1 MVVINPQKRDNKS
14 VRLTSFIKKNI
25 SFVIISFSFFV
36 VGCSSGQFVNY
47 ITTKKDRLMDGDKV
61 FRFVSFNIPN
71 LHYIEDYLDF
81 DQTNP
86 WRLPNEFEI
95 RDALE
100 TIKQMNGKVARMYVL
115 SVRKKGESKEIIRHV
130 EAPGVFN
137 EEAFKTI
144 DKVMQIANEVG
155 VRIIIPFVDNW
166 WWWGGPEEYA
176 AFRNKSRDEFWTD
189 PQLISDFERTIEFL
203 VLRKNTYTG
212 QLYKDDKA
220 LFGWETGNELV
231 CPYSWTKQIAAFI
244 KTLDPNHVVIEG
256 THAQILTENSIADP
270 NIDVLTTHHY
280 TNLDETIK
288 NILKNEQLAK
298 DKKPY
303 YIGEFGLKSP
313 EDLKTIVDTVI
324 NSNLSGIMLWSLRSH
339 NRDGGFYMHLEKNG
353 FGSYRFPG
361 FASGDSYNEKEMID
375 FMREKA
381 YEIDGKTAPPLEIPA
396 SPKLLGIKDIYHI
409 SWQGSVG
416 ASSYVIERRESG
428 NDTWLVITDSVT
440 DADIAY
446 KPLFIDTTAV
456 LGHKYFYRIIAKN
469 ESGVSDP
476 SNEVG
481 PVKVNFLKIV
491 DELADDSKIFKK
503 NGVIEPILFKE
514 IYQVKEDDTRLEA
527 ESGASVIYK
536 VPESISSFLVDVFM
550 RNNVCGISL
559 LAANSLDN
567 FTPLAAKIESF
578 PPRKNVYGFLTPVKY
593 SCDEFPYGTKYVKIL
608 CNDEAQ
614 LSRVEIEYTK
624 K

>member
-1 MVVINPQKRDNKS
+1 
-14 VRLTSFIKKNI
+14 
-25 SFVIISFSFFV
+25 
-36 VGCSSGQFVNY
+36 
-47 ITTKKDRLMDGDKV
+47 
-61 FRFVSFNIPN
+61 
-71 LHYIEDYLDF
+71 
-81 DQTNP
+81 
-86 WRLPNEFEI
+86 
-95 RDALE
+95 
-100 TIKQMNGKVARMYVL
+100 
-115 SVRKKGESKEIIRHV
+115 IIRHV

-244 KTLDPNHVVIEG
+244 KSLDPNHVVIEG

-428 NDTWLVITDSVT
+428 NDTWSVITDSVT

-559 LAANSLDN
+559 LAADSLDN

-593 SCDEFPYGTKYVKIL
+593 SCDEFPYGTRYVKIL

>member
-1 MVVINPQKRDNKS
+1 
-14 VRLTSFIKKNI
+14 
-25 SFVIISFSFFV
+25 
-36 VGCSSGQFVNY
+36 
-47 ITTKKDRLMDGDKV
+47 MDGNKE
-61 FRFVSFNIPN
+61 FRFISYNIPN

-86 WRLPNEFEI
+86 WRLPDEFEI

-100 TIKQMNGKVARMYVL
+100 TIKQMNGKIARMYVL
-115 SVRKKGESKEIIRHV
+115 SVRKKGESKKIIRHV
-130 EAPGVFN
+130 EAPGVFD
-137 EEAFKTI
+137 EEAFKTL

-155 VRIIIPFVDNW
+155 VRVIIPFVDNW

-176 AFRNKSRDEFWTD
+176 AFRNKKKDEFWKD
-189 PQLISDFERTIEFL
+189 PQLISDFKRTIEFL
-203 VLRKNTYTG
+203 VLRRNTYTG
-212 QLYKDDKA
+212 ELYKDDKA

-231 CPYSWTKQIAAFI
+231 CPYSWTKEIASFI
-244 KTLDPNHVVIEG
+244 KSIDPNHVVIEG
-256 THAQILTENSIADP
+256 THVQTLTEDAISDS
-270 NIDVLTTHHY
+270 NIDILTTHHY
-280 TNLDETIK
+280 TGIDETIQ

-303 YIGEFGLKSP
+303 YIGEFGLNSL
-313 EDLKTIVDTVI
+313 ENLKTIVDTVI
-324 NSNLSGIMLWSLRSH
+324 NSNLSGILLWSLRFH

-361 FASGDSYNEKEMID
+361 FTSGNTYNEKKMID
-375 FMREKA
+375 FMRAKA
-381 YEIDGKTAPPLEIPA
+381 YEIDGRKVPPLGIPQP
-396 SPKLLGIKDIYHI
+396 PKLLPIKDIYSI

-416 ASSYVIERRESG
+416 ASSYIIERKESG
-428 NDTWLVITDSVT
+428 NDIWLVVADSVT
-440 DADIAY
+440 DADAAY
-446 KPLFIDTTAV
+446 RPLFMDTSAV
-456 LGHKYFYRIIAKN
+456 LKHQYYYRVIAKN
-469 ESGVSDP
+469 ESGRSEP

-503 NGVIEPILFKE
+503 EGTIEPIIFKE
-514 IYQVKEDDTRLEA
+514 LYQVKEDQSRLEA
-527 ESGASVIYK
+527 SSGSSIIYK
-536 VPESISSFLVDVFM
+536 VPESISSFLVNAFM
-550 RNNVCGISL
+550 RSNVCGISL
-559 LAANSLDN
+559 LASASLIN
-567 FTPLAAKIESF
+567 FTPLSFKLESF

-593 SCDEFPYGTKYVKIL
+593 SCDEFPHDTKYIKIL

>member
-1 MVVINPQKRDNKS
+1 
-14 VRLTSFIKKNI
+14 
-25 SFVIISFSFFV
+25 
-36 VGCSSGQFVNY
+36 
-47 ITTKKDRLMDGDKV
+47 MDGDEE
-61 FRFVSFNIPN
+61 FRFISYNIPN

-81 DQTNP
+81 DQINP
-86 WRLPNEFEI
+86 WRLPDEFEI

-115 SVRKKGESKEIIRHV
+115 SVRKKGESKKIIRHV
-130 EAPGVFN
+130 EAPGVFD
-137 EEAFKTI
+137 EEAFRTL

-155 VRIIIPFVDNW
+155 VRVIIPFIDNW

-176 AFRNKSRDEFWTD
+176 AFRNKSKDEFWTD
-189 PQLISDFERTIEFL
+189 PQLISDFKRTIEFL
-203 VLRKNTYTG
+203 LLRRNIYTG
-212 QLYKDDKA
+212 ELYKDDKA

-231 CPYSWTKQIAAFI
+231 CSYSWTKEIASFI
-244 KTLDPNHVVIEG
+244 KSLDPNHIVIEG
-256 THAQILTENSIADP
+256 THAQTLTEDAISDP

-280 TNLDETIK
+280 TRIDETMK

-298 DKKPY
+298 EKKPY
-303 YIGEFGLKSP
+303 YIGEFGLNSL
-313 EDLKTIVDTVI
+313 ENLKTIVDTVI
-324 NSNLSGIMLWSLRSH
+324 NSNLSGILLWSLRSH

-361 FASGDSYNEKEMID
+361 FVSGIAYNEKEMID
-375 FMREKA
+375 FMRAKA

-396 SPKLLGIKDIYHI
+396 SPKLLDIKDIYHI

-416 ASSYVIERRESG
+416 ASSYIIERSESG
-428 NDTWLVITDSVT
+428 SDVWTVIVDSVT

-446 KPLFIDTTAV
+446 KPLFMDTTAV
-456 LGHKYFYRIIAKN
+456 LGHKYFYRVIAKN
-469 ESGVSDP
+469 ESGKSEH

-481 PVKVNFLKIV
+481 PVKVDFLKII
-491 DELADDSKIFKK
+491 DEMIDDSKIFKK
-503 NGVIEPILFKE
+503 EGVIEPILFKE
-514 IYQVKEDDTRLEA
+514 IYQVKEDNSRLEA
-527 ESGASVIYK
+527 QSGSSVIYK

-550 RNNVCGISL
+550 RNNVCGITL
-559 LAANSLDN
+559 LASDSLNN

-578 PPRKNVYGFLTPVKY
+578 PPQKNVYGFLTPVKY
-593 SCDEFPYGTKYVKIL
+593 SCDEFTEGTKYVKIL